1 MVNEANIILAI
12 LLSCFAMFTM
22 VMVIIVFVVLQKR
35 KMSERDNLHQLELKN
50 KELELLR
57 SHIETQE
64 FERERTARNIHDD
77 IGPLVTALKLH
88 LFGFKI
94 KLEKGELMQE
104 HLDEELKFATLIFES
119 LRTTTKDLSP
129 YFLLRNGLFEAFEY
143 YFYELPD
150 IKCTFE
156 TEVTVDIELPMDVKV
171 NCYRVLLEVV
181 NNILKH
187 DTPTRFDVHME
198 MNMEHIRFSIVHD
211 GKGMTNED
219 FMRFSEN
226 SEGIGMSSLKSRTTL
241 LSAELDFQIGENPM
255 VIFTVPLP
263 HGADD

>member
-35 KMSERDNLHQLELKN
+35 KMSERDNLHQIELKN

-57 SHIETQE
+57 THIETQE
-64 FERERTARNIHDD
+64 CEREKIARNIHDD

-88 LFGFKI
+88 LYGFKV
-94 KLEKGELMQE
+94 KLEKGELTQE
-104 HLDEELKFATLIFES
+104 HLDDELKFGTLIFES

-143 YFYELPD
+143 FLYDLPN
-150 IKCTFE
+150 IKTTFE
-156 TEVTVDIELPMDVKV
+156 TELAEDIELPLDVKV

-187 DTPTRFDVHME
+187 DTPTRFDVHMSLTNE
-198 MNMEHIRFSIVHD
+198 RIRFSIVHN

-226 SEGIGMSSLKSRTTL
+226 SEGIGMASLKSRTTL
-241 LSAELDFQIGENPM
+241 LSSELDFQIGENPM

-263 HGADD
+263 HGADN